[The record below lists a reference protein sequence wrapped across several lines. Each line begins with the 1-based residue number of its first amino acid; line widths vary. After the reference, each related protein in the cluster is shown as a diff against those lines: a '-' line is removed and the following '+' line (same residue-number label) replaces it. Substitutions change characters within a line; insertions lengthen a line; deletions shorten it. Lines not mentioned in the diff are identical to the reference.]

1 MSAVGQNHGMRLRR
15 RGDRQRLSYELL
27 DCARH
32 GHALIGTDAERV
44 HPEDGH
50 LVRDMD
56 GLRWHRCL
64 RCDAWMPGSTP
75 ASPARERV
83 PSRDEIVLPERG
95 RLLRDRYVLRLIAL
109 DRAFHFVVLAVLAVA
124 VFVVAADKT
133 ALHRDFIRIV
143 TALQGGVGGP
153 VRTNHGTIERELTHL
168 FAISTRN
175 LEITGVVLAAY
186 ALLEGVEA
194 VGLWRARRWAEY
206 LTFLATVLLLPLEIY
221 ELGRKPTALK
231 ALTFVINL
239 AIAVYLIFAKRL
251 FGVRGGR
258 AAAEHERTVDSG
270 WPAIEAATPRA
281 KTRA

>member
-1 MSAVGQNHGMRLRR
+1 MRQNRTVRVR
-15 RGDRQRLSYELL
+15 RGDRKRRISYELL

-32 GHALIGTDAERV
+32 GHVLIGRDAEEIT
-44 HPEDGH
+44 PEDAH
-50 LVRDMD
+50 LVREMD
-56 GLRWHRCL
+56 ELRWYRCL
-64 RCDAWMPGSTP
+64 RCDTWIPEGMPV
-75 ASPARERV
+75 SPSRRRL

-95 RLLRDRYVLRLIAL
+95 RVLRDRYVLRLIAL
-109 DRAFHFVVLAVLAVA
+109 DRALHFVVLTVLAAA

-133 ALHRDFIRIV
+133 ALHRDFLRIV

-153 VRTNHGTIERELTHL
+153 VRTNHGAVERELTHL

-175 LEITGVVLAAY
+175 LELTGLVLVAY

-206 LTFLATVLLLPLEIY
+206 LTFLATALLLPLEVY

-231 ALTFVINL
+231 ALTFAINL
-239 AIAVYLIFAKRL
+239 AIAIYLIVAKRL

-258 AAAEHERTVDSG
+258 AAEERMRAVDSG
-270 WPAIEAATPRA
+270 WSAVEAGTPGGRA
-281 KTRA
+281 VR